1 MPLELSTRQARRLA
15 LSAQGFGKQPQSPP
29 TLPAL
34 KRMLQRLGVLQIDS
48 VNALVRSHYLPLF
61 SRLGDYAPAM
71 LDQLAWG
78 RGRQR
83 QLFEYWGHEA
93 SLLPLSLYPMLRWRM
108 AHAADGRGIYRQLA
122 QFGRERQDVIA
133 RVLAAVRE
141 QGALG
146 AGSLSTRQERAGRWW
161 DWSEEKHALEWL
173 FAAGEVTVAGRRGFE
188 RLYDVPDNVLPRAIL
203 DQPQPGEAEAHQG
216 LMLHAAT
223 ALGVATERDLRD
235 YFRLEPA
242 QGRAALA
249 ELIAD
254 GRGIYRQL
262 AQFGRERQD
271 VIARVLAAVREQGAL
286 GAGSLSTREERAGP
300 WWDWSEEKHALE
312 WLFAAGEV
320 TVAGRRG
327 FERLYDVP
335 DNVLPRA
342 ILDQPQPGEAEA
354 HQGLML
360 HAATALGVATERDL
374 RDYFRLEPAQGRAA
388 LAELIA
394 DGRLQ
399 AVQVQGWKQP
409 AYSAG
414 TPRIPRR
421 IEASALLSP
430 FDSLVWERN
439 RTERLF
445 DFRYR
450 LEIYTPAH
458 KRVYGYYV
466 LPFLFDERIAARV
479 DLRAER
485 ALGQLAVHAVHAEA
499 DGLGEV
505 GYETLA
511 AQLLRLARWL
521 GLERVQLNCPREEGS
536 QLRRALL
543 SAALA

>member
-1 MPLELSTRQARRLA
+1 MSLKLSINQARRLA
-15 LSAQGFGKQPQSPP
+15 LSAQGFGKHPEAPP
-29 TLPAL
+29 TLPAV

-61 SRLGDYAPAM
+61 SRLGDYSPAT

-93 SLLPLSLYPMLRWRM
+93 SLLPLSLYPLLRWRM
-108 AHAADGRGIYRQLA
+108 AHA
-122 QFGRERQDVIA
+122 
-133 RVLAAVRE
+133 
-141 QGALG
+141 
-146 AGSLSTRQERAGRWW
+146 
-161 DWSEEKHALEWL
+161 
-173 FAAGEVTVAGRRGFE
+173 
-188 RLYDVPDNVLPRAIL
+188 
-203 DQPQPGEAEAHQG
+203 
-216 LMLHAAT
+216 
-223 ALGVATERDLRD
+223 
-235 YFRLEPA
+235 
-242 QGRAALA
+242 
-249 ELIAD
+249 AD

-335 DNVLPRA
+335 EKVLPKA
-342 ILDQPQPGEAEA
+342 ILDQTLPREAES

-360 HAATALGVATERDL
+360 HAAAALGVGTERDL
-374 RDYFRLEPAQGRAA
+374 RDYFRLEPAQGKAA
-388 LAELIA
+388 LAELLA

-399 AVQVQGWKQP
+399 AVAVQGWKQP
-409 AYSAG
+409 GYCAG
-414 TPRIPRR
+414 MPRIPRR

-466 LPFLFDERIAARV
+466 LPFLYRERIVARV

-485 ALGQLAVHAVHAEA
+485 TQGQLAVHAVHAETP
-499 DGLGEV
+499 GLDEE
-505 GYETLA
+505 GYDALA
-511 AQLLRLARWL
+511 GHLLRLANWL
-521 GLERVQLNCPREEGS
+521 GLERVQLNCPRIEGS
-536 QLRRALL
+536 QLRRAL
-543 SAALA
+543 SAAPV

>member
-1 MPLELSTRQARRLA
+1 MPLKLSINQARRLA
-15 LSAQGFGKQPQSPP
+15 LSAQGFAKQPEAPP

-61 SRLGDYAPAM
+61 SRLGDYSPAT

-93 SLLPLSLYPMLRWRM
+93 SLLPLSLYPLLRWRM
-108 AHAADGRGIYRQLA
+108 VHAA
-122 QFGRERQDVIA
+122 E
-133 RVLAAVRE
+133 
-141 QGALG
+141 
-146 AGSLSTRQERAGRWW
+146 
-161 DWSEEKHALEWL
+161 
-173 FAAGEVTVAGRRGFE
+173 
-188 RLYDVPDNVLPRAIL
+188 
-203 DQPQPGEAEAHQG
+203 
-216 LMLHAAT
+216 
-223 ALGVATERDLRD
+223 
-235 YFRLEPA
+235 
-242 QGRAALA
+242 
-249 ELIAD
+249 

-335 DNVLPRA
+335 EKVLPKA
-342 ILDQPQPGEAEA
+342 ILDQAQPSEAEA

-374 RDYFRLEPAQGRAA
+374 RDYFRLEPGQARAA
-388 LAELIA
+388 LAELLA

-399 AVQVQGWKQP
+399 AIEVQGWKQL
-409 AYSAG
+409 AYCEG
-414 TPRIPRR
+414 VPRIPRR

-466 LPFLFDERIAARV
+466 LPFLYLERIAARV

-485 ALGQLAVHAVHAEA
+485 AQGQLAVHAVHAEA
-499 DGLGEV
+499 AGLDEE
-505 GYETLA
+505 GYQALA
-511 AQLLRLARWL
+511 GNLLRLASWL
-521 GLERVQLNCPREEGS
+521 GLERVQLNCPRAEGS

-543 SAALA
+543 SAAPA